1 MTSVLPN
8 SPAETS
14 GLRAWEDF
22 IIYSFSFSYRDL
34 NEFMDRSYEQY
45 FARQLEV
52 RLLVYSVVTRASR
65 KVGLRLRHIREG
77 MYGCELSQGLGDDLL
92 YHLLADRGADAN
104 GPAEECSEAEEL
116 LGERHLSCVSEGQG
130 NDTAGLVEP
139 LNIHCMSDG
148 NKLTQRPS
156 ESTNIGVGTNPPQEG
171 QNEWLGDIPLNRRPK
186 PLSLARTGDRAKG
199 VAVTEGTRAKRVM
212 EIRVLDVNN
221 YRLEYVVEGVKNR
234 YAIGPG
240 ELIPLDRRFIL

>member
-1 MTSVLPN
+1 MLPD

-14 GLRAWEDF
+14 GLRAWDDF
-22 IIYSFSFSYRDL
+22 IIYSFSFGYSDL
-34 NEFMDRSYEQY
+34 NVFMDRSYELY
-45 FARQLEV
+45 FDRQLEV

-65 KVGLRLRHIREG
+65 VVSLHLRDIRQG

-92 YHLLADRGADAN
+92 DHLLAGRGAEAK
-104 GPAEECSEAEEL
+104 GRVEERIEAKEL

-130 NDTAGLVEP
+130 IDTGRYAEP
-139 LNIHCMSDG
+139 LNIHCMADSS
-148 NKLTQRPS
+148 KPTEYSS
-156 ESTNIGVGTNPPQEG
+156 ELAGIELGTNPPQEG
-171 QNEWLGDIPLNRRPK
+171 QNQWLGDIVLNRLPK
-186 PLSLARTGDRAKG
+186 PMSLARTGDRAMG
-199 VAVTEGTRAKRVM
+199 VTVMEATRAKRVM